1 MAADL
6 FSLPLNEKRL
16 ESAEQH
22 FGKGDVF
29 WELIAKENEMN
40 LLDLLH
46 LIAENDV
53 EPDDPDSDMF
63 LRRLHY
69 QSVSFAADMIASATV
84 SDRQITIETTTNRT
98 YTYTY

>member
-1 MAADL
+1 MAADK
-6 FSLPLNEKRL
+6 FSLPLNEKRY
-16 ESAEQH
+16 EDEQRRYEDEH
-22 FGKGDVF
+22 GVDNCGAMP
-29 WELIAKENEMN
+29 LP
-40 LLDLLH
+40 DLMH
-46 LIAENDV
+46 LIAEHDV

-63 LRRLHY
+63 LRRLHH